1 MLARALADAVV
12 VAHLAFI
19 VFVLAGG
26 FLVVR
31 KPAMAWLH
39 LPALAWG
46 IYVELTSTICPLTP
60 LENLLRH
67 AGGAEAYAGSFV
79 DRYVM
84 PLVYPPGL
92 TPALQTAI
100 GAGLIALNAALYAC
114 AWRRVR
120 SRRASGA
127 PTRS

>member
-19 VFVLAGG
+19 VFVAFGG
-26 FLVVR
+26 FVVLR
-31 KPAMAWLH
+31 HPAVAWLH
-39 LPALAWG
+39 VPALAWG

-60 LENLLRH
+60 LENVLRR
-67 AGGAEAYAGSFV
+67 AAGAEAYAGSFV
-79 DRYVM
+79 DRYVV
-84 PLVYPPGL
+84 PVVYPPGL
-92 TPALQTAI
+92 TPGLQAAI
-100 GAGLIALNAALYAC
+100 GAGLVVLNAVLYAS
-114 AWRRVR
+114 AWRRFR

>member
-1 MLARALADAVV
+1 MLARVLADAVV

-19 VFVLAGG
+19 VFVLLGG
-26 FLVVR
+26 FWVLR
-31 KPAMAWLH
+31 RPAVAWLH

-46 IYVELTSTICPLTP
+46 VYTELTAAVCPLTP
-60 LENLLRH
+60 LENLLRR
-67 AGGAEAYAGSFV
+67 AGGEQGYGGTFV
-79 DRYVM
+79 DRYVV
-84 PLVYPPGL
+84 PVIYPPGL
-92 TPALQTAI
+92 TPALQTVI
-100 GAGLIALNAALYAC
+100 GAALVLLNVALYAL

>member
-19 VFVLAGG
+19 VFVLLGG
-26 FLVVR
+26 FWVLR
-31 KPAMAWLH
+31 RPAVAWLH

-46 IYVELTSTICPLTP
+46 AYAELTSTVCPLTP
-60 LENLLRH
+60 LENLLRS
-67 AGGAEAYAGSFV
+67 AGGEEGYGGTFV

-84 PLVYPPGL
+84 PVIYPPGL
-92 TPALQTAI
+92 TPAMQTAI
-100 GAGLIALNAALYAC
+100 GAGLLLLNAALYAY